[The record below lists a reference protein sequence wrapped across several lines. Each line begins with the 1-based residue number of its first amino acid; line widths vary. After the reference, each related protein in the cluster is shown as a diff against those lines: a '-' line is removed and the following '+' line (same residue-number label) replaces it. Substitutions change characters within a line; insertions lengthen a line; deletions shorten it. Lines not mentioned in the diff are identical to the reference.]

1 MTDNLRAAMPLDVT
15 WVGKCARLFAG
26 REVVYCGADVGDL
39 DRAVRM
45 AEVVAVDP
53 GDPAGVACFP
63 LDAGYPIT
71 LHEVNPAELAQSFV
85 ESVGKRSVVCETPLH
100 GSVRV
105 YDPEPWKLRGFL
117 QHFSAAVGQLFH
129 AAQVDNLKA
138 GKNLAK
144 VNTRGVSRHA
154 KDALAYGAVAITLN
168 SALAQRL
175 ETT

>member
-1 MTDNLRAAMPLDVT
+1 MPDNLRAAMPLDVT
-15 WVGKCARLFAG
+15 WLGKCSRLFAG
-26 REVVYCGADVGDL
+26 REVLYCGADTGDL

-45 AEVVAVDP
+45 AEVIAVDP

-63 LDAGYPIT
+63 HDRGYPIT
-71 LHEVNPAELAQSFV
+71 LHEVDPAELAQSFV
-85 ESVGKRSVVCETPLH
+85 ESVGKRAVVCETPLH
-100 GSVRV
+100 GAIRV
-105 YDPEPWKLRGFL
+105 YDTAPWRLRGFL
-117 QHFSAAVGQLFH
+117 EFFSSAVGQLFY

-168 SALAQRL
+168 STLAARL
-175 ETT
+175 EA